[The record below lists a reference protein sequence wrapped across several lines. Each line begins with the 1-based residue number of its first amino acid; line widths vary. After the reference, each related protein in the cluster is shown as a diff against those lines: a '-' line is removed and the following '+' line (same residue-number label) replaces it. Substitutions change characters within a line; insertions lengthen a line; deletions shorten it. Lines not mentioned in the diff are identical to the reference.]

1 MLFTLDNS
9 TVKYREQRKGER
21 ERDGGSVSCGSY
33 RLLASFVFVRFRS
46 LLPSS
51 SSSLDLPYLPKQMD
65 YQAELN
71 EIKVDY
77 TAG

>member
-1 MLFTLDNS
+1 MEGAFRAEAIDFWLPSF
-9 TVKYREQRKGER
+9 
-21 ERDGGSVSCGSY
+21 
-33 RLLASFVFVRFRS
+33 SFVS
-46 LLPSS
+46 DLP

>member
-9 TVKYREQRKGER
+9 TVKYREQRER
-21 ERDGGSVSCGSY
+21 RDGGSVSCGSY

-51 SSSLDLPYLPKQMD
+51 SLDLPYLPKQMD